1 MFRFGVFRLALQRL
15 FNQFGLMASL
25 AFGVAVAV
33 MLTSAIPAFSD
44 AVQLRVLQNRID
56 DNADNTKR
64 PPFAF
69 LFAYFGSIN
78 GQIEYEDFLKD
89 DAFVTQRVSDVLQMP
104 VSQTVRYVHTTK
116 YRLFPAS
123 NSEAYRETNR
133 QLEWLNIGY
142 VSDFENHIQV
152 FGELPKVRDDG
163 VIEAL
168 IYSELANEVGLQAGE
183 DYILYGAPKRG
194 AEPLQMKIHVTGIW
208 VEKNA
213 EDTYWFYRPD
223 AFNDNLIV
231 NQDIYAKQVAPSMP
245 ADTELSLW
253 YFDVDGRGL
262 DPDQVPF
269 LLGRMARMRSELN
282 SVRTGLS
289 VRISPEQALARF
301 VAATNELT
309 LLLVIF
315 SVPMLAVVLYFVG
328 LVAGMVVR
336 RQEGEISVLRSRGAS
351 SGIIAL
357 LYIIA
362 GLVIGVVALGLGL
375 AGGWGLA
382 SLMTQ
387 MTTFLTF
394 SGEVPLPVRLGNQ
407 AIRFAVGA
415 AVISIVASLLPA
427 IAASRRNIVSYRS
440 SLGRTTRPPFWQR
453 MYLDVLLLIP
463 SVYLYTQM
471 RNSGGVLLGNVD
483 PRTADPFSDP
493 IRFLAPV
500 LMLSAS
506 ALLLVRFF
514 PLVMR
519 GLAWLAGRFPV
530 NTSVLLALR
539 SLARAPVNYVGPLLL
554 LIFTMGL
561 AVFSSSIANTLD
573 RHLVDSTYF
582 RNGADVRM
590 IETGDSNQKGMPGG
604 GFGAPPSA
612 NTASSDGGT
621 SDESAAEEPVYYT
634 FVPVQEH
641 LRIPGVK
648 AASRIGTYRAT
659 LKITNAPSNAEFVG
673 IDRAD
678 YPQTGYFR
686 TDFANQTLGDL
697 MNSLAED
704 PSGILV
710 SEDFLAK
717 ARLRIGEPLP
727 MSISTISTNAPVITF
742 TIVGTYR
749 MFPKELQVN
758 ADDNGPA
765 EQFIGNLD
773 YFFENAGTPL
783 PYDVLLSTD
792 PRNPES
798 GLNQI
803 VDRAGSLG
811 FLVLAGYDA
820 RNIIREAQARPE
832 RQGVFGLL
840 SAGFISASLLTII
853 GFVLS
858 ALISFRARAIQ
869 LGMLRTVGL
878 SAVQMG
884 TFIVLEQ
891 IILIGLGAFAGSAL
905 GYLVSRLFI
914 PFMQVGGSMAANVPP
929 FIVRIA
935 WENLAII
942 YSALAVALFFALAVM
957 LLLLR
962 RLKAFEAIKLGAT

>member
-1 MFRFGVFRLALQRL
+1 MFRLGVFRLAIQRL

-44 AVQLRVLQNRID
+44 AVQLRVLQTRID
-56 DNADNTKR
+56 ANADNTKR

-69 LFAYFGSIN
+69 LMAYFGSIN
-78 GQIEYEDFLKD
+78 GQIEYEDYLKD
-89 DAFVTQRVSDVLQMP
+89 DVFVTNRVSEVLQMP
-104 VSQTVRYVHTTK
+104 ISQTVRYVHTTK
-116 YRLFPAS
+116 FRLFPAA
-123 NSEAYRETNR
+123 NSAAYKDSNR
-133 QLEWLNIGY
+133 QIEWLNLGY
-142 VSDFENHIQV
+142 ISDFENHIQV
-152 FGELPKVRDDG
+152 FGELPKLRDDG
-163 VIEAL
+163 VVEAVV
-168 IYSELANEVGLQAGE
+168 YSELANAVGVQAGE
-183 DYILYGAPKRG
+183 DYVLYGPPKRG
-194 AEPLQMKIHVTGIW
+194 ADPLQMKIHVTGIW

-213 EDTYWFYRPD
+213 NDSYWFYRPD

-231 NQDIYAKQVAPSMP
+231 NEQIYAKQVAPNMSV
-245 ADTELSLW
+245 DTELSLW
-253 YFDVDGRGL
+253 YFDVDGSSL

-269 LLGRMARMRSELN
+269 LLGRMSRMRAELN
-282 SVRTGLS
+282 STRQGLS
-289 VRISPEQALARF
+289 IRISPEQALGRF

-315 SVPMLAVVLYFVG
+315 SVPMLAVVLYFVV

-351 SGIIAL
+351 SWIIAS
-357 LYIIA
+357 LYVIA
-362 GLVIGVVALGLGL
+362 GVLIGVVALALGL
-375 AGGWGLA
+375 LGGWGLA
-382 SLMTQ
+382 SIMTQ

-394 SGEVPLPVRLGNQ
+394 SGVAPLPVRLGNQ
-407 AIRFAVGA
+407 AIRFAIGA
-415 AVISIVASLLPA
+415 AVISIIASLIPA
-427 IAASRRNIVSYRS
+427 IIASRRNIVSYRATQ
-440 SLGRTTRPPFWQR
+440 GRNTRPPFWQR
-453 MYLDVLLLIP
+453 LYLDVLLMIP
-463 SVYLYTQM
+463 SIYLYTQM
-471 RNSGGVLLGNVD
+471 RNGGGLLLNGAD
-483 PRTADPFSDP
+483 PRTSDPFSDP
-493 IRFLAPV
+493 VRFLAPV
-500 LMLSAS
+500 LMLGAS

-514 PLVMR
+514 PIIMR
-519 GLAWLAGRFPV
+519 GLAWLAGRLPI
-530 NTSVLLALR
+530 NTSILLALR

-561 AVFSSSIANTLD
+561 AVFSSSIAHTLD

-582 RNGADVRM
+582 RNGADLRM
-590 IETGDSNQKGMPGG
+590 IETGDSNAKPSGFGG
-604 GFGAPPSA
+604 GGQAAPAAAPQNGASEAPV
-612 NTASSDGGT
+612 
-621 SDESAAEEPVYYT
+621 EEEPVYYT

-648 AASRIGTYRAT
+648 AASRIGNYRAS
-659 LKITNAPSNAEFVG
+659 LKTASAPANAQFVG

-678 YPQTGYFR
+678 FPQTGYFR
-686 TDFANQTLGDL
+686 GDFSTQTLGDL
-697 MNSLAED
+697 MNLLATD
-704 PSGILV
+704 NSAILV

-717 ARLRIGEPLP
+717 SRLRIGESLP
-727 MSISTISTNAPVITF
+727 MAISTISTNAPVISF
-742 TIVGTYR
+742 TIAGTYR
-749 MFPKELQVN
+749 LFPHEISISGGN
-758 ADDNGPA
+758 DGNEPPTY
-765 EQFIGNLD
+765 FIGNLD

-792 PRNPES
+792 PKNPES
-798 GLNQI
+798 SLDKI

-811 FLVLAGYDA
+811 FLVLSGYDS
-820 RNIIREAQARPE
+820 RSIIQEAQARPE

-891 IILIGLGAFAGSAL
+891 IILIGLGALAGSAL
-905 GYLVSRLFI
+905 GYLVSRMFI
-914 PFMQVGGSMAANVPP
+914 PFMQVGGSLAANIPP
-929 FIVRIA
+929 FIIRIA

-942 YSALAVALFFALAVM
+942 YGALGVALFIALSIM
-957 LLLLR
+957 MLLLR

>member
-1 MFRFGVFRLALQRL
+1 MFRLGVFRLAIQRL
-15 FNQFGLMASL
+15 FNQFGLMVSL

-44 AVQLRVLQNRID
+44 AVQLRVLQTRID
-56 DNADNTKR
+56 ANADNTKR

-69 LFAYFGSIN
+69 LMAYFGSIN
-78 GQIEYEDFLKD
+78 GQIEYEDYLKD
-89 DAFVTQRVSDVLQMP
+89 DAFVTQRINDVLQMP
-104 VSQTVRYVHTTK
+104 ISQTVRYVHTTK
-116 YRLFPAS
+116 FRLFPAV
-123 NSEAYRETNR
+123 NSAEYKDSNR
-133 QLEWLNIGY
+133 QLEWLNLGY
-142 VSDFENHIQV
+142 ISDMNSHIQV

-168 IYSELANEVGLQAGE
+168 VYSELANQVGLQTGE

-194 AEPLQMKIHVTGIW
+194 AAPLQMKIRVTGIW
-208 VEKNA
+208 IEKNA
-213 EDTYWFYRPD
+213 DDTYWFYRPD

-231 NQDIYAKQVAPSMP
+231 NQEIYAKQVAPLMP
-245 ADTELSLW
+245 VDTELSLW
-253 YFDVDGRGL
+253 YFDVDGRSL

-269 LLGRMARMRSELN
+269 LLGRMARMRAELN
-282 SVRTGLS
+282 STRQGLS
-289 VRISPEQALARF
+289 VRISPEQALGRF
-301 VAATNELT
+301 VTATNELT

-315 SVPMLAVVLYFVG
+315 SVPMLAVVLYFVV

-336 RQEGEISVLRSRGAS
+336 QQEGEISVLRSRGAS
-351 SGIIAL
+351 SGVIAL
-357 LYIIA
+357 LYVIA
-362 GLVIGVVALGLGL
+362 GVLIGIVALALGL

-382 SLMTQ
+382 SIMTQ

-415 AVISIVASLLPA
+415 AVVSIFASLIPA
-427 IAASRRNIVSYRS
+427 IMASRRNIVSYRTT
-440 SLGRTTRPPFWQR
+440 LGRNIRPPFWQR
-453 MYLDVLLLIP
+453 LYLDVLLLIP

-471 RNSGGVLLGNVD
+471 RNGGGLLAGGADV
-483 PRTADPFSDP
+483 RTADPFSDP
-493 IRFLAPV
+493 VRFLAPV
-500 LMLSAS
+500 LMLGAS

-519 GLAWLAGRFPV
+519 GLAWLAGRLPV
-530 NTSVLLALR
+530 NTSILLALR
-539 SLARAPVNYVGPLLL
+539 NLARAPVNYIGPLLL

-590 IETGDSNQKGMPGG
+590 IETGDSNQKSAG
-604 GFGAPPSA
+604 GFGAPA
-612 NTASSDGGT
+612 ASPNPATQGGGG
-621 SDESAAEEPVYYT
+621 AAAEEEEPVYYT

-659 LKITNAPSNAEFVG
+659 LKITNAPANAQFIGV
-673 IDRAD
+673 DRAD
-678 YPQTGYFR
+678 FPQSAYFR
-686 TDFANQTLGDL
+686 LDFAQQTLGDL
-697 MNSLAED
+697 MNILASD
-704 PSGILV
+704 SSAVLV
-710 SEDFLAK
+710 SEEFLAK
-717 ARLRIGEPLP
+717 TRLRIGEPLA
-727 MSISTISTNAPVITF
+727 MSISTISTNAPVISF
-742 TIVGTYR
+742 TIAGTYR
-749 MFPKELQVN
+749 LFPSEVSLN
-758 ADDNGPA
+758 NNGDEPPTY
-765 EQFIGNLD
+765 FVGNLD

-792 PRNPES
+792 TKNPES
-798 GLNQI
+798 SLDKI

-811 FLVLAGYDA
+811 FLVLAGYDSRA
-820 RNIIREAQARPE
+820 IIREQQARPE

-878 SAVQMG
+878 SAGQMG

-891 IILIGLGAFAGSAL
+891 VILIGLGALAGSGL

-935 WENLAII
+935 WENLALI
-942 YSALAVALFFALAVM
+942 YGALAIALFIALTIM
-957 LLLLR
+957 MLLLR

>member
-1 MFRFGVFRLALQRL
+1 MFRLGVFRLAIQRL
-15 FNQFGLMASL
+15 FNQFGLMVSL

-44 AVQLRVLQNRID
+44 AVQLRVLQTRID
-56 DNADNTKR
+56 ANADNTKR

-69 LFAYFGSIN
+69 LMAYFGSIN
-78 GQIEYEDFLKD
+78 GQIEYEDYLKD
-89 DAFVTQRVSDVLQMP
+89 DVFVTQRINDVLQMP
-104 VSQTVRYVHTTK
+104 ISQTVRYVHTTK
-116 YRLFPAS
+116 FRLFPAV
-123 NSEAYRETNR
+123 NSAEYKDSNR
-133 QLEWLNIGY
+133 QLEWLNLGY
-142 VSDFENHIQV
+142 ISDMNSHIQV

-168 IYSELANEVGLQAGE
+168 VYSELANQVGLQTGE

-194 AEPLQMKIHVTGIW
+194 AAPLQMKIRVTGIW
-208 VEKNA
+208 IEKNA
-213 EDTYWFYRPD
+213 DDTYWFYRPD

-231 NQDIYAKQVAPSMP
+231 NQEIYAKQVAPLMP
-245 ADTELSLW
+245 VDTELSLW
-253 YFDVDGRGL
+253 YFDVDGRSL

-269 LLGRMARMRSELN
+269 LLGRMARMRAELN
-282 SVRTGLS
+282 STRQGLS
-289 VRISPEQALARF
+289 VRISPEQALGRF
-301 VAATNELT
+301 VTATNELT

-315 SVPMLAVVLYFVG
+315 SVPMLAVVLYFVV

-336 RQEGEISVLRSRGAS
+336 QQEGEISVLRSRGAS
-351 SGIIAL
+351 SGVIAL
-357 LYIIA
+357 LYVIA
-362 GLVIGVVALGLGL
+362 GVLIGIVALALGL

-382 SLMTQ
+382 SIMTQ

-415 AVISIVASLLPA
+415 AVVSIFASLIPA
-427 IAASRRNIVSYRS
+427 IMASRRNIVSYRTT
-440 SLGRTTRPPFWQR
+440 LGRNIRPPFWQR
-453 MYLDVLLLIP
+453 LYLDVLLLIP

-471 RNSGGVLLGNVD
+471 RNGGGLLAGGADV
-483 PRTADPFSDP
+483 RTADPFSDP
-493 IRFLAPV
+493 VRFLAPV
-500 LMLSAS
+500 LMLGAS

-519 GLAWLAGRFPV
+519 GLAWLAGRLPV
-530 NTSVLLALR
+530 NTSILLALR
-539 SLARAPVNYVGPLLL
+539 NLARAPVNYVGPLLL

-590 IETGDSNQKGMPGG
+590 IETGDSNQKSAG
-604 GFGAPPSA
+604 GFGAPA
-612 NTASSDGGT
+612 ASPNPATQGGGG
-621 SDESAAEEPVYYT
+621 AAAEEEEPVYYT

-648 AASRIGTYRAT
+648 AASRVGTYRAT
-659 LKITNAPSNAEFVG
+659 LKITNAPANAQFIGV
-673 IDRAD
+673 DRAD
-678 YPQTGYFR
+678 FPQSAYFR
-686 TDFANQTLGDL
+686 LDFAQQTLGDL
-697 MNSLAED
+697 MNILASD
-704 PSGILV
+704 SSAVLV
-710 SEDFLAK
+710 SEEFLAK
-717 ARLRIGEPLP
+717 TRLRIGEPLA
-727 MSISTISTNAPVITF
+727 MSISTISTNAPVISF
-742 TIVGTYR
+742 TIAGTYR
-749 MFPKELQVN
+749 LFPSEVSLN
-758 ADDNGPA
+758 NNGDEPPTY
-765 EQFIGNLD
+765 FVGNLD

-792 PRNPES
+792 TKNPES
-798 GLNQI
+798 GLDKI

-811 FLVLAGYDA
+811 FLVLAGYDSRA
-820 RNIIREAQARPE
+820 IIKEQQARPE

-878 SAVQMG
+878 SAGQMG

-891 IILIGLGAFAGSAL
+891 VILIGLGALAGSGL

-935 WENLAII
+935 WENLALI
-942 YSALAVALFFALAVM
+942 YGALAIALFIALTIM
-957 LLLLR
+957 MLLLR

>member
-1 MFRFGVFRLALQRL
+1 MFRLGVFRLAIQRL
-15 FNQFGLMASL
+15 FNQFGLMVSL

-44 AVQLRVLQNRID
+44 AVQLRVLQTRID
-56 DNADNTKR
+56 ANADNTKR

-69 LFAYFGSIN
+69 LMAYFGSIN
-78 GQIEYEDFLKD
+78 GQIEYEDYLKD
-89 DAFVTQRVSDVLQMP
+89 DAFVTQRINDVLQMP
-104 VSQTVRYVHTTK
+104 ISQTVRYVHTTK
-116 YRLFPAS
+116 FRLFPAV
-123 NSEAYRETNR
+123 NSAEYKDSNR
-133 QLEWLNIGY
+133 QLEWLNLGY
-142 VSDFENHIQV
+142 ISDMNSHIQV

-168 IYSELANEVGLQAGE
+168 VYSELANQVGLQTGE

-194 AEPLQMKIHVTGIW
+194 AAPLQMKIRVTGIW
-208 VEKNA
+208 IEKNA
-213 EDTYWFYRPD
+213 DDTYWFYRPD

-231 NQDIYAKQVAPSMP
+231 NQEIYAKQVAPLMP
-245 ADTELSLW
+245 VDTELSLW
-253 YFDVDGRGL
+253 YFDVDGRSL

-269 LLGRMARMRSELN
+269 LLGRMARMRAELN
-282 SVRTGLS
+282 STRQGLS
-289 VRISPEQALARF
+289 VRISPEQALGRF
-301 VAATNELT
+301 VTATNELT

-315 SVPMLAVVLYFVG
+315 SVPMLAVVLYFVV

-336 RQEGEISVLRSRGAS
+336 QQEGEISVLRSRGAS
-351 SGIIAL
+351 SGVIAL
-357 LYIIA
+357 LYVIA
-362 GLVIGVVALGLGL
+362 GVLIGIVALALGL

-382 SLMTQ
+382 SIMTQ

-415 AVISIVASLLPA
+415 AVVSIFASLIPA
-427 IAASRRNIVSYRS
+427 IMASRRNIVSYRTT
-440 SLGRTTRPPFWQR
+440 LGRNIRPPFWQR
-453 MYLDVLLLIP
+453 LYLDVLLLIP

-471 RNSGGVLLGNVD
+471 RNGGGLLAGGADV
-483 PRTADPFSDP
+483 RTADPFSDP
-493 IRFLAPV
+493 VRFLAPV
-500 LMLSAS
+500 LMLGAS

-519 GLAWLAGRFPV
+519 GLAWLAGRLPV
-530 NTSVLLALR
+530 NTSILLALR
-539 SLARAPVNYVGPLLL
+539 NLARAPVNYVGPLLL

-590 IETGDSNQKGMPGG
+590 IETGDSNQKSAG
-604 GFGAPPSA
+604 GFGAPA
-612 NTASSDGGT
+612 ASPNPATQGGGG
-621 SDESAAEEPVYYT
+621 AAAEEEEPVYYT

-648 AASRIGTYRAT
+648 AASRVGTYRAT
-659 LKITNAPSNAEFVG
+659 LKITNAPANAQFIGV
-673 IDRAD
+673 DRAD
-678 YPQTGYFR
+678 FPQSAYFR
-686 TDFANQTLGDL
+686 LDFAQQTLGDL
-697 MNSLAED
+697 MNILASD
-704 PSGILV
+704 SSAVLV
-710 SEDFLAK
+710 SEEFLAK
-717 ARLRIGEPLP
+717 TRLRIGEPLA
-727 MSISTISTNAPVITF
+727 MSISTISTNAPVISF
-742 TIVGTYR
+742 TIAGTYR
-749 MFPKELQVN
+749 LFPSEVSLN
-758 ADDNGPA
+758 NNGDEPPTY
-765 EQFIGNLD
+765 FVGNLD

-792 PRNPES
+792 TKNPES
-798 GLNQI
+798 GLDKI

-811 FLVLAGYDA
+811 FLVLAGYDSRA
-820 RNIIREAQARPE
+820 IIKEQQARPE

-878 SAVQMG
+878 SAGQMG

-891 IILIGLGAFAGSAL
+891 VILIGLGALAGSGL

-935 WENLAII
+935 WENLALI
-942 YSALAVALFFALAVM
+942 YGALAIALFIALTIM
-957 LLLLR
+957 MLLLR